1 MTNGSQSGPQWLSVC
16 CRIKRRLLQ
25 LAAQPGERNTH
36 SPCVSGDTLLGL
48 HGREG
53 TRDLRR
59 GLAPAGAVSSN
70 DAGDT
75 DLCSV
80 VTAWLGLVHSNLQKQ
95 GLPWWLSG
103 KESACQCRRCGLDP
117 WVGKIP
123 CKSKWQ
129 PTPYSCLENPM
140 DRGAWKDAV
149 HGFTKSQTHLN
160 DRAHTHEVIRV
171 DPNW

>member
-1 MTNGSQSGPQWLSVC
+1 VPLWLESQSGPQWLSVC

-59 GLAPAGAVSSN
+59 GLAPAGAVDSN

-80 VTAWLGLVHSNLQKQ
+80 VTAFIAALGTWWSRFGKKKGELGL
-95 GLPWWLSG
+95 
-103 KESACQCRRCGLDP
+103 
-117 WVGKIP
+117 
-123 CKSKWQ
+123 
-129 PTPYSCLENPM
+129 
-140 DRGAWKDAV
+140 
-149 HGFTKSQTHLN
+149 
-160 DRAHTHEVIRV
+160 
-171 DPNW
+171 